1 METAE
6 LLKKVRKIE
15 IKTRGL
21 SRHLFTGGYHSAF
34 KGRGMSFSEV
44 RQYQFGDDVRAID
57 WNVTARTGEPHV
69 KIFEEERELT
79 VMLLVDISGSAFFG
93 TQGVLKQELLTE
105 VCAVL
110 AFSAISNNDK
120 VGLLLFSD
128 KIDLFIPPNKGRQHI
143 LRLIRELVHVSPNK
157 RSTDLAGA
165 LQYLRHMLKKR
176 SVCFVL
182 SDFLAPDFA
191 APLRVLAKRH
201 DCVGI
206 HCWDLRERDLP
217 DVGLLRL
224 HDAESD
230 TLRWVDTTHP
240 DFRRD
245 YRRQFDARLERTR
258 QAFRQ
263 AGADFL
269 SMQTTE
275 PYVQALLRFFEQR
288 THAAATH
295 R

>member
-1 METAE
+1 M
-6 LLKKVRKIE
+6 
-15 IKTRGL
+15 
-21 SRHLFTGGYHSAF
+21 
-34 KGRGMSFSEV
+34 
-44 RQYQFGDDVRAID
+44 
-57 WNVTARTGEPHV
+57 
-69 KIFEEERELT
+69 
-79 VMLLVDISGSAFFG
+79 
-93 TQGVLKQELLTE
+93 
-105 VCAVL
+105 
-110 AFSAISNNDK
+110 
-120 VGLLLFSD
+120 
-128 KIDLFIPPNKGRQHI
+128 FIPPNKGRQHI
-143 LRLIRELVHVSPNK
+143 LRLIRELVNINPND
-157 RSTDLAGA
+157 RSTNLAGA

-182 SDFLAPDFA
+182 SDFMAPDYA

-217 DVGLLRL
+217 DVALL
-224 HDAESD
+224 HMKDAE
-230 TLRWVDTTHP
+230 TGQTAWVDTTHP

-258 QAFRQ
+258 QVFRQ

-275 PYVQALLRFFEQR
+275 PYVQTLLRFFEQR
-288 THAAATH
+288 THAAAMH